1 MALSRINADSIAD
14 GTIVAAEIA
23 DGAISNTKLATGS
36 VENYLGTQGFALG
49 MRNRIINGDMRIDQR
64 NAGASVTVTDAYTVD
79 RWKFTED
86 TDGAASVQQVSDA
99 PSGFNNS
106 AKVTVTTADAS
117 IGAAQFA
124 LFWQPIEGF
133 NWSDLGYGAAGAK
146 TSTLS
151 FWVKSSLTGTFSG
164 ALESSDGGRSY
175 IFSYSISSANTWE
188 QKTITIAGDTSG
200 TWVGSTNGI
209 GVKVFF
215 TLTAGANFQ
224 GTPGSWGATRFGAT
238 GTTQLMSTLNATWQ
252 LTGVQLEV
260 GSVATPFERRPYG
273 TELNLCKRYFQTT
286 RGTASSMVGTTG
298 YVPTVVN
305 TAYRIGYELPVTMRT
320 TPSVTLVSLSA
331 WDGTAVVGITA
342 LLSNFCDPNRIDGD
356 WTLASD
362 LNDGRIC
369 RIYQTTGGTSR
380 MDISAE
386 L

>member
-1 MALSRINADSIAD
+1 MTMTLSGD
-14 GTIVAAEIA
+14 GTITGLVAGGLPNATVTADDLASGAAVSNIGYTPTNQQAENI
-23 DGAISNTKLATGS
+23 N
-36 VENYLGTQGFALG
+36 F
-49 MRNRIINGDMRIDQR
+49 RNRIINGDMRIDQR
-64 NAGASVTVTDAYTVD
+64 NAGAAVTATDSYTLD
-79 RWKFTED
+79 RWKISED

-106 AKVTVTTADAS
+106 AKVTVTTEDAS
-117 IGAAQFA
+117 IGASQFV

-133 NWSDLGYGAAGAK
+133 NWADLGYGAAGAK

-151 FWVKSSLTGTFSG
+151 FWAKSSLTGTFSG

-175 IFSYSISSANTWE
+175 IFSYTINAANTWE
-188 QKTITIAGDTSG
+188 YKTVTIAGDTSG

-215 TLTAGANFQ
+215 TLTAGATFQ

-273 TELNLCKRYFQTT
+273 AELSLCERYFQRLSGAAWATGSATT
-286 RGTASSMVGTTG
+286 QC
-298 YVPTVVN
+298 
-305 TAYRIGYELPVTMRT
+305 
-320 TPSVTLVSLSA
+320 
-331 WDGTAVVGITA
+331 GTAVTFKTEMRASPSVGLTA
-342 LLSNFCDPNRIDGD
+342 ALQVTQVGDADFTQSAASINIPASGVRVNTLGVSLACPNF
-356 WTLASD
+356 
-362 LNDGRIC
+362 
-369 RIYQTTGGTSR
+369 TGLPTNAPLPAIVGGGIVTF
-380 MDISAE
+380 SAE

>member
-1 MALSRINADSIAD
+1 MSTVKVNAITDASGGNTTTINSMTPTADS
-14 GTIVAAEIA
+14 
-23 DGAISNTKLATGS
+23 L
-36 VENYLGTQGFALG
+36 QGF
-49 MRNRIINGDMRIDQR
+49 RNRIINGDMRIDQR
-64 NAGASVTVTDAYTVD
+64 NAGAAVTVTDAYTLD

-106 AKVTVTTADAS
+106 SKVTVTTADAS
-117 IGAAQFA
+117 IGAAQFV

-175 IFSYSISSANTWE
+175 IFSYTISAANTWE
-188 QKTITIAGDTSG
+188 QKTVTIAGDTTG
-200 TWVGSTNGI
+200 TWVGSTNGT

-215 TLTAGANFQ
+215 TLTAGTNFQ
-224 GTPGSWGATRFGAT
+224 GTPGSWGTTRFGAT

-252 LTGVQLEV
+252 ITGVQLEV

-273 TELNLCKRYFQTT
+273 TELALCQRYFQRLKNTSGSSRYLGMVQAYATT
-286 RGTASSMVGTTG
+286 ATYGVLARFPTTF
-298 YVPTVVN
+298 
-305 TAYRIGYELPVTMRT
+305 RT
-320 TPSVTLVSLSA
+320 TPSVAVSSSFGGYYNAASSSASTNQPGSLSSDGQSVQTGDWIGASGLTAGQGLVSF
-331 WDGTAVVGITA
+331 WNDG
-342 LLSNFCDPNRIDGD
+342 SYIDG
-356 WTLASD
+356 
-362 LNDGRIC
+362 
-369 RIYQTTGGTSR
+369 
-380 MDISAE
+380 SAE